1 VDVTEKFANWGFQF
15 HFEDLARSWTATIVI
30 VWVNWPRSRKEKDER
45 WPKYATDRFTHLM
58 CAKTIYIFSLMF
70 SVLRAPVKRLVKMKG
85 ERGTLKKKYDFACHI
100 VIVKENY
107 SNRRELLLRLK
118 PISFLNI
125 FRKKKLKCVP
135 FVI

>member
-30 VWVNWPRSRKEKDER
+30 VWVNWPKSRKEKDER
-45 WPKYATDRFTHLM
+45 WPKYATGRFTHLT

-85 ERGTLKKKYDFACHI
+85 ERGTLKKMRFRLAYCYRKG
-100 VIVKENY
+100 K
-107 SNRRELLLRLK
+107 LLK
-118 PISFLNI
+118 ST
-125 FRKKKLKCVP
+125 
-135 FVI
+135 

>member
-1 VDVTEKFANWGFQF
+1 
-15 HFEDLARSWTATIVI
+15 

-45 WPKYATDRFTHLM
+45 WPKYATDRFTHLT

-85 ERGTLKKKYDFACHI
+85 ERGTLKKKYDFACHV
-100 VIVKENY
+100 VIIKENY

-118 PISFLNI
+118 TNLI
-125 FRKKKLKCVP
+125 FEDFSKKKTEMCPICHLKLRSFPVSDK
-135 FVI
+135 VENMVYLKNT